1 MRAPILVEARPN
13 ARWSVDFIHDQL
25 SNGRRFRILNVIDDV
40 TKECLAAIAD
50 TSISG
55 RRAARELDA
64 VVAWRGNPELIVSDH
79 GTEFTSTAMLAWAQ
93 SSRVAWH
100 FIAPGKPMQNG
111 VCEAF
116 NDAITHSPLPPG
128 AISESMVDMDRS
140 DLQQLS
146 KEQLIEL
153 VLRLQRPDKNSRTSS
168 KPPST
173 DKKERRENSRPG
185 GAKLGHEPHNRR
197 LADNPDEFRDHMPSV
212 CEACGGAFSLDAE
225 RELIGEY
232 DEIEIPPVKPYVI
245 RHRRFAC
252 RCGHCGVAAKAPAPA
267 VATTTPFGPRIHALA
282 IYLKGFQALSYERLR
297 GLFGDGFGLDVSEGA
312 LMNMFIRSH
321 AKFQIEASRAK
332 AILRAAKIVA
342 SDETGV
348 RIEGTN
354 SYHWVFH
361 CKDAVV
367 HQPDYSRAARVVD
380 EMMAGHEPEVWISD
394 RYSAQ
399 QKHGERHQ
407 TCLAHLARDAAF
419 AFEHGSDD
427 LPFRF
432 KLWLQKA
439 FDLARAIAD
448 FAASTLARKK
458 RELEKQLEVLLA
470 SPTGCD
476 LARELQAKIG
486 RARDQLLTFCDYPGQ
501 VDPTNNT
508 SERKLRPCVI
518 QRKVTNGYR
527 AMWAA
532 EAEADVRTTVDTA
545 RLNGANRFDV
555 ILAALA

>member
-1 MRAPILVEARPN
+1 
-13 ARWSVDFIHDQL
+13 
-25 SNGRRFRILNVIDDV
+25 
-40 TKECLAAIAD
+40 
-50 TSISG
+50 
-55 RRAARELDA
+55 
-64 VVAWRGNPELIVSDH
+64 
-79 GTEFTSTAMLAWAQ
+79 
-93 SSRVAWH
+93 
-100 FIAPGKPMQNG
+100 
-111 VCEAF
+111 
-116 NDAITHSPLPPG
+116 
-128 AISESMVDMDRS
+128 MDRG

-146 KEQLIEL
+146 KEQLIDL
-153 VLRLQRPDKNSRTSS
+153 VLQLQRPGKNSRTSS
-168 KPPST
+168 KPPSM
-173 DKKERRENSRPG
+173 DKKEKRENSRPG
-185 GAKLGHEPHNRR
+185 GAKLGHEPHNRG
-197 LADNPDEFRDHMPSV
+197 LSDKPDEFRDHAPNV
-212 CEACGGAFSLDAE
+212 CGRCGLAFALDAE

-232 DEIEIPPVKPYVI
+232 DEIELPPITPYVI

-252 RCGHCGVAAKAPAPA
+252 HCAHCGVASKAPTPA

-297 GLFGDGFGLDVSEGA
+297 GLFRDAFGLGVSEGA

-321 AKFQIEASRAK
+321 PRFEIEAEKAK
-332 AILRAAKIVA
+332 VILRAAKVVA

-361 CKDAVV
+361 CRDAVV

-380 EMMAGHEPEVWISD
+380 AMMAGHEPKVWISD

-407 TCLAHLARDAAF
+407 TCLAHLARDTAF

-432 KLWLQKA
+432 KLWLGKA
-439 FDLARAIAD
+439 FDLAQAIIG
-448 FAASTLARKK
+448 FTASTVARKK
-458 RELEKQLEVLLA
+458 RELEKQLMALLA
-470 SPTGCD
+470 APTGCD
-476 LARELQAKIG
+476 LARELQAKIA
-486 RARDQLLTFCDYPGQ
+486 RARDQLLTFCDYPGE

-532 EAEADVRTTVDTA
+532 QAEADVRTTVDTA
-545 RLNGANRFDV
+545 RLKGANPFAV
-555 ILAALA
+555 IINTLA